1 MRTVLVVA
9 LLLLL
14 AGCATAPR
22 ETRNACAIFEQ
33 RDGFLNNWRR
43 AANAAEREY
52 GVPVSVLMA
61 TIYAESGFRPYA
73 RPPRRKL
80 LGFIPW
86 KRQSTAYGY
95 SQALDGT
102 WAHYQ
107 KATGRWSARRT
118 KFSDA
123 IRFIG
128 WYHAQSHR
136 KNGIA
141 LNDTYNLYLAYYFGH
156 GAYAR
161 GDWRSDAG
169 MRKAARRTANMA
181 ISYWRQLQRCPS

>member
-1 MRTVLVVA
+1 MRLVLVVA
-9 LLLLL
+9 LLLL

-33 RDGFLNNWRR
+33 RDGLFNNWRR
-43 AANAAEREY
+43 AAESTQREY
-52 GVPVSVLMA
+52 GVPVAVLMA
-61 TIYAESGFRPYA
+61 TIYTESGFRPYA

-86 KRQSTAYGY
+86 KHQSSAYGY
-95 SQALDGT
+95 SQAIDGT
-102 WAHYQ
+102 WARYQ
-107 KATGRWSARRT
+107 RQTGRWSARRT

-128 WYHAQSHR
+128 WYHAESR
-136 KNGIA
+136 RRNGIA

-156 GAYAR
+156 TAYSR
-161 GDWRSDAG
+161 GDWRAG
-169 MRKAARRTANMA
+169 PGIRRAARRTANMA
-181 ISYWRQLQRCPS
+181 VNYWQQLRRCPN